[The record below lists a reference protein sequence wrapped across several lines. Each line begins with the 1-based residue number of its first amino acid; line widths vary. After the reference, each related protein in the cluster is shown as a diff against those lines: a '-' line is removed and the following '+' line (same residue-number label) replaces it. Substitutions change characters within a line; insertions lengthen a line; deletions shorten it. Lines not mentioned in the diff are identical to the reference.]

1 MMFQAAAAAAE
12 LKAGIVQFVLKV
24 ARGAKGQRAMSV
36 MRHGQRFGKLGH
48 KNRKTV
54 QKERALGALIMCD

>member
-36 MRHGQRFGKLGH
+36 MRHGQRFGKLG
-48 KNRKTV
+48 T
-54 QKERALGALIMCD
+54 

>member
-36 MRHGQRFGKLGH
+36 MRHGGHGQRFGKLG
-48 KNRKTV
+48 T
-54 QKERALGALIMCD
+54 